1 MSETKQKHK
10 FDVYWEVTID
20 GESKTLKLIGG
31 WESELTDPDEVK
43 IEVDADPDLIGDD
56 FEGYPENNEDLD
68 IVWEGFPIVI
78 PVDN

>member
-43 IEVDADPDLIGDD
+43 IEVDADPELIGDD
-56 FEGYPENNEDLD
+56 FEGYPEDNEDLD
-68 IVWEGFPIVI
+68 IVWVGFPIVI

>member
-56 FEGYPENNEDLD
+56 FEGYPEDSEDLD

>member
-10 FDVYWEVTID
+10 YDVYWEVTID
-20 GESKTLKLIGG
+20 GESKTLKLISG
-31 WESELTDPDEVK
+31 WESELTDPDDVK
-43 IEVDADPDLIGDD
+43 IEVDADPDLMGDD

-78 PVDN
+78 PVDK

>member
-1 MSETKQKHK
+1 MAKAKHK
-10 FDVYWEVTID
+10 YDVYWEVTID
-20 GESKTLKLIGG
+20 GESKTLKLIDG

-78 PVDN
+78 PVNA